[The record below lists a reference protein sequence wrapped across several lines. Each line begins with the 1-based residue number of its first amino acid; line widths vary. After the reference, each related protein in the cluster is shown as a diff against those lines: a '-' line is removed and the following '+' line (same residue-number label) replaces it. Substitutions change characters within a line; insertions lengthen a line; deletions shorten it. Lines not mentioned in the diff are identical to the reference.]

1 VAKETAGTADTLR
14 KPVRKTKSLKLKSR
28 AVCGGVRSRNQKFKS
43 FEFYAGEDVCKLVS
57 STCSCF
63 GWIEFIKFEFLAVFM
78 MEISKRIEH
87 LTDNIDSA
95 CARVGRDPGE
105 VKLVVVTK
113 SVTIDAVKEVIRLGL
128 TDLGENRV
136 QQLRRVSA
144 QIAEF
149 LEEAGE
155 GSALPEKVNWHMIGH
170 LQRNK
175 VRHVLPI
182 ASLIH
187 SVDTLRLAEE
197 INASAAKL
205 NLRPEVLLQ
214 VNTSNEPQKYGV
226 PVGAA
231 IHLAEQI
238 ETLPNLKLIGL
249 MTMAPLTHNKDVVRA
264 CFVRARELFIEM
276 RGEKIVS
283 KEFTE
288 LSMGMS
294 SDYEVA
300 IEEGAT
306 ILRIG
311 SAIFAG

>member
-1 VAKETAGTADTLR
+1 M
-14 KPVRKTKSLKLKSR
+14 TK
-28 AVCGGVRSRNQKFKS
+28 
-43 FEFYAGEDVCKLVS
+43 
-57 STCSCF
+57 
-63 GWIEFIKFEFLAVFM
+63 
-78 MEISKRIEH
+78 ISERIEGVKEA
-87 LTDNIDSA
+87 ISSA
-95 CARVGRDPGE
+95 CARVGREAGE

-113 SVTIDAVKEVIRLGL
+113 SATLQAMKEVIRLGF
-128 TDLGENRV
+128 TNLGENRV
-136 QQLRRVSA
+136 QQLKKVSA

-149 LEEAGE
+149 LDRGNSD
-155 GSALPEKVNWHMIGH
+155 SALPEEVNWHMVGH

-175 VRHVLPI
+175 VRQVLPI

-205 NLRPEVLLQ
+205 NLCPKILLQ

-231 IHLAEQI
+231 THLAEQI

-249 MTMAPLTHNKDVVRA
+249 MTMAPLTHNKDVIRA
-264 CFVRARELFIEM
+264 CFVRARELFIELC
-276 RGEKIVS
+276 GEKIVGPH
-283 KEFTE
+283 FTE

-294 SDYEVA
+294 SDFEIAV
-300 IEEGAT
+300 EEGAT

>member
-1 VAKETAGTADTLR
+1 MAK
-14 KPVRKTKSLKLKSR
+14 
-28 AVCGGVRSRNQKFKS
+28 
-43 FEFYAGEDVCKLVS
+43 
-57 STCSCF
+57 
-63 GWIEFIKFEFLAVFM
+63 
-78 MEISKRIEH
+78 ISERIER
-87 LTDNIDSA
+87 LKGTINST

-105 VKLVVVTK
+105 VKLVIVTK
-113 SVTIDAVKEVIRLGL
+113 SATIEAIKEVVRLGL
-128 TDLGENRV
+128 TNLGENRV
-136 QQLRRVSA
+136 QQLKRVFA
-144 QIAEF
+144 QVAEF
-149 LEEAGE
+149 SQGHD
-155 GSALPEKVNWHMIGH
+155 GDSALPNKISWHMIGH

-175 VRHVLPI
+175 VRQVLPI

-197 INASAAKL
+197 INTSAAKL
-205 NLRPEVLLQ
+205 NLCPQILLQ

-226 PVGAA
+226 PVGAVT
-231 IHLAEQI
+231 HLAEQI
-238 ETLPNLKLIGL
+238 ETLPNLKLTGL

-276 RGEKIVS
+276 RGEKFVGQQ
-283 KEFTE
+283 FTE

>member
-1 VAKETAGTADTLR
+1 MVKVSEKIER
-14 KPVRKTKSLKLKSR
+14 VRDSI
-28 AVCGGVRSRNQKFKS
+28 N
-43 FEFYAGEDVCKLVS
+43 
-57 STCSCF
+57 
-63 GWIEFIKFEFLAVFM
+63 
-78 MEISKRIEH
+78 
-87 LTDNIDSA
+87 SA
-95 CARVGRDPGE
+95 CAHAGRDPSE
-105 VKLVVVTK
+105 IKLVVVTK
-113 SVTIDAVKEVIRLGL
+113 SATFEAIKEIIQLGF

-136 QQLRRVSA
+136 QQLKKVFA
-144 QIAEF
+144 QVAEF
-149 LEEAGE
+149 LQKPARQGE
-155 GSALPEKVNWHMIGH
+155 GPAEVPKGDLALPRQVNWHMIGH

-175 VRHVLPI
+175 VRQVLPI

-197 INASAAKL
+197 INSSAVKL
-205 NLRPEVLLQ
+205 RLHPKVLMQ
-214 VNTSNEPQKYGV
+214 VNVSNEPQKYGV

-231 IHLAEQI
+231 THLAEQI

-264 CFVRARELFIEM
+264 CFVRARELFVEM
-276 RGEKIVS
+276 RGERIVGPQ
-283 KEFTE
+283 FTE

-300 IEEGAT
+300 VKEGAT

>member
-1 VAKETAGTADTLR
+1 MAK
-14 KPVRKTKSLKLKSR
+14 
-28 AVCGGVRSRNQKFKS
+28 
-43 FEFYAGEDVCKLVS
+43 
-57 STCSCF
+57 
-63 GWIEFIKFEFLAVFM
+63 
-78 MEISKRIEH
+78 ISERIERVKG
-87 LTDNIDSA
+87 TINST

-105 VKLVVVTK
+105 IKLVVVTK
-113 SVTIDAVKEVIRLGL
+113 SATIEAVKEVIYLGL
-128 TDLGENRV
+128 ADLGENRV
-136 QQLRRVSA
+136 QQLKKVST
-144 QIAEF
+144 QITEF
-149 LEEAGE
+149 LQG
-155 GSALPEKVNWHMIGH
+155 GDDDSTLPGKVNWHMVGH

-175 VRHVLPI
+175 VRQVLPI

-205 NLRPEVLLQ
+205 NLCPRVLLQ

-226 PVGAA
+226 PVGATT
-231 IHLAEQI
+231 HLAEQI
-238 ETLPNLKLIGL
+238 ETLPNLKLVGL
-249 MTMAPLTHNKDVVRA
+249 MTMAPLTHNKDVIRA

-276 RGEKIVS
+276 RGEKIVGS
-283 KEFTE
+283 EFTE